1 MLAEFVIAW
10 VVLVALLLIY
20 SEYTHAAYV
29 GIIAG
34 VLLLIMGA
42 WVLTDANG
50 IEVRTGEI
58 QNYNNT
64 AASVA
69 INATVINSTQSGNIT
84 TLYQYSTLVIPIYA
98 GYTVEQLTGILA
110 LLFGLAM
117 MLIYT
122 LRFWGQHR
130 SPNAAGGG

>member
-20 SEYTHAAYV
+20 SEYTRAAYV
-29 GIIAG
+29 GIISG

-42 WVLTDANG
+42 WVLTDVNG

-69 INATVINSTQSGNIT
+69 INSTVINSTQSGNIT
-84 TLYQYSTLVIPIYA
+84 TIYQYSTLVIPIYA

-117 MLIYT
+117 MLIYS
-122 LRFWGQHR
+122 LRFWGQHKI
-130 SPNAAGGG
+130 PNAAGGG

>member
-1 MLAEFVIAW
+1 MLAELVIAW

-20 SEYTHAAYV
+20 SEYTKAAYV

-34 VLLLIMGA
+34 VLLLILGA
-42 WVLTDANG
+42 WVLTDING
-50 IEVRTGEI
+50 IEVRVGEI
-58 QNYNNT
+58 QNYNQT
-64 AASVA
+64 AAS
-69 INATVINSTQSGNIT
+69 ISINSTAINSSQSGNIT
-84 TLYQYSTLVIPIYA
+84 TIYQYSTLVIPIYA

-117 MLIYT
+117 MLIYS

-130 SPNAAGGG
+130 NPGGV